1 MSQKTLIT
9 VIGLIALIT
18 LGGFVLYNMKVWPF
32 NENKKVSEITND
44 KIGELNTKDTIDFIM
59 STSKKINTGKNDLET
74 RLNILYATVNVDEK
88 YLNDIKISNNDQGD
102 SQKNSNSGEGE
113 DTAPSKATI
122 SNEKISKVFNEIKA
136 MFKNN
141 KDFESGFNTY
151 KEVIIFDDSKDFSS
165 KQKEFV
171 KDNKKYL
178 DEINKKLEKKKEI
191 FKRATEKKDEKN
203 TLVEYVFVKL
213 CDLII
218 TTQ

>member
-32 NENKKVSEITND
+32 NEDKKVSEITND

>member
-32 NENKKVSEITND
+32 NEDKKVSEITND

-218 TTQ
+218 TT